1 MEVSLKEIKVDGL
14 YGIKPI
20 YNHMNQ
26 KYIGKCMSMSQN
38 KSSCIFKVKMNYFW
52 NGPRSIY
59 NESIYYQR
67 GFKYYLLG
75 QKEQIQQAME
85 ERAFKKIMEKIVG
98 HNFENYLCTYPCKR

>member
-1 MEVSLKEIKVDGL
+1 MEVPFKEIKVTGL

-20 YNHMNQ
+20 QNHMNQ
-26 KYIGKCMSMSQN
+26 KYIGRCMSMSQN
-38 KSSCIFKVKMNYFW
+38 KSSCIFKVKINYFW

-59 NESIYYQR
+59 NESIYYQT

-98 HNFENYLCTYPCKR
+98 HNFENYLHVSV

>member
-1 MEVSLKEIKVDGL
+1 METKCFDGNYMEVQFKEIKVNGL

-20 YNHMNQ
+20 QNHMNQ
-26 KYIGKCMSMSQN
+26 KYIGKCTSMTQN

-59 NESIYYQR
+59 NESIYYQT

-98 HNFENYLCTYPCKR
+98 HDF